1 MNNTQKSTLSMSVGT
16 VNYLDKNAAIRS
28 IIPGFDSLFTK
39 FKVNVNG
46 ILVLRGQ
53 QEVNKSGIRD
63 NKELLRADLA
73 KMAYDI
79 SRKTEAYASLANNL
93 ILVKEVHYPETSFT
107 NATDSNLE
115 SRSQIIYEKAKAN
128 IADLAPYDVSED
140 DLIGL
145 QTAIDLFHAAVPA
158 IRTGT
163 NEKKQITSQIALL
176 LKENDVLLEKMDL
189 LAEVVR
195 LKQPDF
201 YKGYKDTR
209 MIIKTGNGSLAL
221 IASATDAATGEG
233 LKGVKFTFVRQSENR
248 EMINAE
254 PLVKIT
260 AKKGRLNV
268 KNMAEGPYLVIAEK
282 PGLKKLE
289 LQVNKVAGDLLRLN
303 VKLEKIQ

>member
-1 MNNTQKSTLSMSVGT
+1 MNNSQKSTLSMSVGT
-16 VNYLDKNAAIRS
+16 VNYLKKNAALMS
-28 IIPGFDSLFTK
+28 IIPGFDALFNR
-39 FKVNVNG
+39 FEVNVNG

-73 KMAYDI
+73 VKAYDI

-163 NEKKQITSQIALL
+163 NEKKQITSQIAQL
-176 LKENDVLLEKMDL
+176 LKENDVLFEKMDL
-189 LAEVVR
+189 LIEIVR

-221 IASATDAATGEG
+221 VASATDAATGEG
-233 LKGVKFTFVRQSENR
+233 LKGVRFTFVRQNENR
-248 EMINAE
+248 ETIGTQ
-254 PLVKIT
+254 PLVKTT
-260 AKKGRLNV
+260 AKKGGLNI
-268 KNMAEGPYLVIAEK
+268 KNMSEGSYLVIAEK
-282 PGLKKLE
+282 PGLKRLE
-289 LQVNKVAGDLLRLN
+289 LHVNKVAGDLLRLN